1 MRTIKFRAKI
11 QTENF
16 SPELAMYSKLLSERE
31 WVCGDL
37 HICDTK
43 KPHIHCVMNKYPI
56 DVSTIGQYTG
66 LKDKNGK
73 EIYEGDIL
81 RVFSLNTDTLGES
94 KIVQVMYDES
104 YAAFTVYIGEGRSWL
119 LGSTEYE
126 CEIEVIG
133 NVHDNPELLTNRE

>member
-11 QTENF
+11 KAESF
-16 SPELAMYSKLLSERE
+16 ELKLAMLDKPKSEEE

-43 KPHIHCVMNKYPI
+43 IPHIHCVMNKYPI
-56 DVSTIGQYTG
+56 DVSTIGQFTG
-66 LKDKNGK
+66 LKDK
-73 EIYEGDIL
+73 EIWEGDIL

-119 LGSTEYE
+119 LGRTEYE